1 MQSKCHAVC
10 FKQLIIHMGDATFLF
25 PVILLLL
32 CSALFSGLTLGLFT
46 LSKGHLRYK
55 AELGDKTAERIY
67 NVRKKGNLLLCTLIL
82 GNVTVNSILSV
93 YIGTLT
99 TSVAASFISTALI
112 VIIGEILPQAIFAR
126 FAFKLASKTI
136 PLAEF
141 FIFIFYPV
149 AKPLSIILDRLLGEK
164 TPTVYTKKELEKFIE
179 YQGGLKQSSI
189 DNDEKKIMK
198 GALSYSDKTAGEIM
212 TPRAAIVAVPFE
224 KDLSHEN
231 VDDIRESGHS
241 RIPVYEGTLDNIVG
255 ILYVKDMVGHD
266 LAGKSAGELARRS
279 VIFVSPGKKL
289 DDLLNDF
296 KRTRNHLFVVADND
310 DGVVGIVT
318 IEDVIE
324 EIIGEEIVDEY
335 DKFEDLQKIP
345 LGRLEKKTI

>member
-1 MQSKCHAVC
+1 
-10 FKQLIIHMGDATFLF
+10 MGDATFLF

>member
-1 MQSKCHAVC
+1 
-10 FKQLIIHMGDATFLF
+10 MGDATLLF
-25 PVILLLL
+25 PVTVLLS

-55 AELGDKTAERIY
+55 AELGDKMAERIY

-82 GNVTVNSILSV
+82 GNVTVNSMLSV

-126 FAFKLASKTI
+126 YAFKLASKTI

-141 FIFIFYPV
+141 FIFLFYPV
-149 AKPLSIILDRLLGEK
+149 AKPLSMFLDKLLGEK
-164 TPTVYTKKELEKFIE
+164 TPTIYTKKELEKFIE
-179 YQGGLKQSSI
+179 YQGGLQESAI
-189 DNDEKKIMK
+189 DSDEKKIMK
-198 GALSYSDKTAGEIM
+198 GALSYSDKTAKEIM
-212 TPRAAIVAVPFE
+212 TPRPAIVAVPFE
-224 KDLSHEN
+224 KDLSHRNIDE
-231 VDDIRESGHS
+231 IRECGHS
-241 RIPVYEGTLDNIVG
+241 RIPVYEGTPDNIVG

-266 LAGKSAGELARRS
+266 LTGKSAGELARRS
-279 VIFVSPGKKL
+279 VIFVSPDKRL

-296 KRTRNHLFVVADND
+296 KRTRNHLFVVADNKE
-310 DGVVGIVT
+310 GVAGIVT

-324 EIIGEEIVDEY
+324 EIIGEEIVDEF
-335 DKFEDLQKIP
+335 DKFEDLGKIP
-345 LGRLEKKTI
+345 AGKLETKRA

>member
-1 MQSKCHAVC
+1 
-10 FKQLIIHMGDATFLF
+10 MGDAAFLF
-25 PVILLLL
+25 PVAVLLFF
-32 CSALFSGLTLGLFT
+32 SALFSGLTLGLFT

-99 TSVAASFISTALI
+99 TSAAASLISTALI
-112 VIIGEILPQAIFAR
+112 VMMGEVLPQAIFAR

-141 FIFIFYPV
+141 FIFVFYPI
-149 AKPLSIILDRLLGEK
+149 AKPLSMFLDRLLGEK

-179 YQGGLKQSSI
+179 YQGGLKESSI
-189 DNDEKKIMK
+189 DSDERKIMK
-198 GALSYSDKTAGEIM
+198 GALSYSDKTAREIM
-212 TPRAAIVAVPFE
+212 TPRSTMVSVPFE
-224 KDLSHEN
+224 TDLSHEN
-231 VDDIRESGHS
+231 IDDIRECGHS
-241 RIPVYEGTLDNIVG
+241 RIPVYEGTPDSIVG

-279 VIFVSPGKKL
+279 VIFVSPEKRL

-296 KRTRNHLFVVADND
+296 KRTRNHLFVVADNE

-324 EIIGEEIVDEY
+324 EIIGEEIADEF
-335 DKFEDLQKIP
+335 DKFEDLRKAPATAIK
-345 LGRLEKKTI
+345 LEKKTA